1 MYIITPQAISE
12 ETIRKLKEENDI
24 HIQKEVIFYLR
35 RICPLIYY
43 VSMFLSY
50 AWFIT
55 PQTLS
60 KETIRKLKAENDMH
74 IQKEVIFYLDN
85 LSFVLAIMFHVSVTY
100 TTIHPIISQAIMEE
114 TIRKLTEQNDMHMQK
129 EVIYFKLYLNEIFS

>member
-85 LSFVLAIMFHVSVTY
+85 LSFVLAIMFHVSVRY

-114 TIRKLTEQNDMHMQK
+114 TIRKLTEQNDLHMQK